1 MKLRTCLLVVTPIL
15 ALCGQITSADLVK
28 IEMPNNSSVATDR
41 LEQLS
46 KSLSGGSYAPNEQ
59 IEQLANSSL
68 NVQLRT
74 SLRDGN
80 RKKTAMHV
88 VNTTT
93 DKRFNGR
100 KLYAD
105 STILYNPED
114 EKYYE
119 KKLFKNNILMLRKI
133 DYNYVEFL
141 DLNSDEPYENR
152 WSIACHKDRFTAEK
166 SCMLNKYEFILL
178 KTSKLGLFISVS
190 READKLNSRE
200 YQYLKI
206 DSNPTFKTK
215 SYFLGQSAIH
225 IINQMQSGQIAYTR
239 FYKGSH
245 RYEETLSLY
254 GFTVAYQTMNLI
266 YAKL

>member
-15 ALCGQITSADLVK
+15 ALCGQITFADLVK
-28 IEMPNNSSVATDR
+28 IEIPNNSSVATDR

-80 RKKTAMHV
+80 RKKTA
-88 VNTTT
+88 
-93 DKRFNGR
+93 
-100 KLYAD
+100 
-105 STILYNPED
+105 
-114 EKYYE
+114 
-119 KKLFKNNILMLRKI
+119 
-133 DYNYVEFL
+133 
-141 DLNSDEPYENR
+141 
-152 WSIACHKDRFTAEK
+152 
-166 SCMLNKYEFILL
+166 
-178 KTSKLGLFISVS
+178 
-190 READKLNSRE
+190 
-200 YQYLKI
+200 
-206 DSNPTFKTK
+206 
-215 SYFLGQSAIH
+215 IH

-239 FYKGSH
+239 FYEGSH